1 MDLVNDLILRA
12 ARGEPTPRP
21 PVWFMRQAGRYQKA
35 YRKLRERYTLPEIVQ
50 NPEVCAEA
58 TLLPV
63 TALGVDAAIRF
74 ADLTRP
80 PYGVGGDLPLM

>member
-50 NPEVCAEA
+50 NPAGCAEVTPLPLTPPAADAA
-58 TLLPV
+58 TL
-63 TALGVDAAIRF
+63 
-74 ADLTRP
+74 
-80 PYGVGGDLPLM
+80 